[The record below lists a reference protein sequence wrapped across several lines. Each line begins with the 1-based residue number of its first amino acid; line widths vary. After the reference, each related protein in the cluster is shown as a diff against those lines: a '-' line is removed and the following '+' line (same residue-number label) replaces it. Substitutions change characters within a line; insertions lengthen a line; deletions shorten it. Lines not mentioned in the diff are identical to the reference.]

1 MIKKVTKLGLG
12 ICAFAL
18 ASTLL
23 LKGNVKADIR
33 EGELLQV
40 GENVTASLD
49 NTGVLTISG
58 SGEMWSDTDDTAM
71 YYNKWFNN
79 KKSDIYK
86 IVIKKGVTSIGRRA
100 FSYLENLQS
109 VSIPNTVTSIETYA
123 FLKTTALRKV
133 KIPASVTKIGVQSF
147 YESGIEKCTFSK
159 GLNEID
165 DFAFGHCS
173 KLVSVSIPEGVRSVG
188 TGAFTESGLTKVKIG
203 NEVGIVKK
211 DAFPAVNATIIS
223 TSVTI
228 GENAFAPGSV
238 FTAYKGS
245 SADEYAKI
253 NNLTIN
259 YLKDK
264 NDKSTK
270 LAKVTGLKIKSLSK
284 GLKISF
290 GNVKGAKGYEIRY
303 ASNSALLE
311 PGKASS
317 VGNSYTIKGL
327 ESGKTYYIKVR
338 AYTKANGKKVFGKYS
353 KVVKAK
359 TK

>member
-1 MIKKVTKLGLG
+1 MLKKVIKLGIG

-18 ASTLL
+18 ISTLL
-23 LKGNVKADIR
+23 IKGNVKADIR

-40 GENVTASLD
+40 GDNVMASLD
-49 NTGVLTISG
+49 KTGVLTLSG
-58 SGEMWSDTDDTAM
+58 TGDMWNDTDDTSI

-100 FSYLENLQS
+100 FSYLENVQS
-109 VSIPNTVTSIETYA
+109 VTIPNTITVIDSYA
-123 FLKTTALRKV
+123 FQKTTALRKV
-133 KIPASVTKIGVQSF
+133 KIPSSVTKVGVQSF
-147 YESGIEKCTFSK
+147 YESGIESCILSK

-165 DFAFGHCS
+165 NFAFGHCK
-173 KLVSVSIPEGVRSVG
+173 KLSSISIPEGVQSVG
-188 TGAFTESGLTKVKIG
+188 TGSFVETGLTKVTVG
-203 NEVGIVKK
+203 DNVGIIKK
-211 DAFPAVNATIIS
+211 DAFPSVKATILSPKVI
-223 TSVTI
+223 I
-228 GENAFAPGSV
+228 GENAFLAGSS
-238 FTAYKGS
+238 FIAYKGS
-245 SADEYAKI
+245 SADEYARI

-264 NDKSTK
+264 NDKSSKLTK
-270 LAKVTGLKIKSLSK
+270 VKRVQLKAVSK
-284 GLKISF
+284 GVKASF
-290 GNVKGAKGYEIRY
+290 SKVKGAVGYEIIY

-311 PGKASS
+311 PGKLTSE
-317 VGNSYTIKGL
+317 GNSAIIKGL

-338 AYTKANGKKVFGKYS
+338 AYTKVKGKKVFGKYS